1 MERFNINGFHIE
13 LGHTIEEY
21 NALYDKE
28 YENGEFWDFS
38 IEDIEAGAIE
48 ANPNMIYW
56 QIDDRVYETY
66 KFEEFEG

>member
-1 MERFNINGFHIE
+1 MEFKIINDFHIE

-21 NALYDKE
+21 NDLYGKE

-38 IEDIEAGAIE
+38 IEDVENGAIE

-56 QIDDRVYETY
+56 QIGNRVYETY
-66 KFEEFEG
+66 KFEEFEE